1 MRIINLKRTKMEVKE
16 KELLETMRLALELT
30 LIEDEQLLTGL
41 AKK

>member
-1 MRIINLKRTKMEVKE
+1 MEVKE